1 MKIIVS
7 PSKEMSKDRPIN
19 EECQFR
25 TNTKKILDH
34 FQGLTIDQRREIYKV
49 SEKILKDINS
59 SLDNFYNQKS
69 YMAGDLYSGIA
80 FRNMGLR
87 DLSSDEKSFI
97 KDKLFILSA
106 FYGPVK
112 ITDPIKPYRLDFNTK
127 IKIDS
132 KNLKK
137 LWEDDFNLFFRKGEI
152 ILNLASDEFSS
163 ILYKEN
169 YRWIDFDFY
178 EIVRGEEKRHSMIS
192 KKARGNMVRFIIKK
206 RIEKVEELKS
216 FNLDGYVFNEEK
228 SNSNYFVYS
237 RNK

>member
-25 TNTKKILDH
+25 NNTKKILDY
-34 FQGLTIDQRREIYKV
+34 FQGLAIDQRREIYKV

-97 KDKLFILSA
+97 RDKLFILSA
-106 FYGPVK
+106 LYGPVK

-137 LWEDDFNLFFRKGEI
+137 LWEDDFNLFFKKGEI

-178 EIVRGEEKRHSMIS
+178 ENIRGEEKRHSMIS